1 MVTPVY
7 CTVADVSDFLRVPI
21 TATTTPNKTQVTKLI
36 NRKEEELDRRMGH
49 AWRTKTITRELHD
62 LPLLYTFGWGTP
74 IFLQHRN
81 VYDLD
86 IAAGDKIEIWS
97 GAASNWENIIGNS
110 SWYDANYE
118 RGTIHLRGYIFS
130 ILRKNRVRVTYRYGG
145 EGYAGDTTI
154 PFDIEDCV
162 IKMVAMEIMNTSFRM
177 DTIPMGGEG
186 INIGQV
192 KREWRE
198 DIEKCIHNRREIF
211 VIP

>member
-21 TATTTPNKTQVTKLI
+21 TATTTPNKTQVEKLI

-49 AWRTKTITRELHD
+49 AWRTKKITRELHD

-74 IFLQHRN
+74 IFLHHRN
-81 VYDLD
+81 IYEFDVDQ
-86 IAAGDKIEIWS
+86 GDKIEIWE
-97 GAASNWENIIGNS
+97 GAASNWTNILGNE
-110 SWYDANYE
+110 SWYDVNYE
-118 RGTIHLRGYIFS
+118 RGTVHLRGYIFS
-130 ILRKNRVRVTYRYGG
+130 ILRKNRCRVTYRYGG
-145 EGYAGDTTI
+145 ENFAGDTEI
-154 PFDIEDCV
+154 PFDIQDCV
-162 IKMVAMEIMNTSFRM
+162 VKMVALEIINTSFRM

-198 DIEKCIHNRREIF
+198 DIEKCINNRREIF

>member
-1 MVTPVY
+1 MATPVY

-49 AWRTKTITRELHD
+49 AWRSKTKTKELHD

-81 VYDLD
+81 IYEFDVDQ
-86 IAAGDKIEIWS
+86 GDKIEIWE
-97 GAASNWENIIGNS
+97 GAASNWTNILGNE
-110 SWYDANYE
+110 SWYDVNYE
-118 RGTIHLRGYIFS
+118 RGTVHLRGYIFS

-145 EGYAGDTTI
+145 ENFAGDTEI
-154 PFDIEDCV
+154 PFDIQDCCV
-162 IKMVAMEIMNTSFRM
+162 KMVAMEIMNTSFRM

-198 DIEKCIHNRREIF
+198 DIEKCISNRREIF